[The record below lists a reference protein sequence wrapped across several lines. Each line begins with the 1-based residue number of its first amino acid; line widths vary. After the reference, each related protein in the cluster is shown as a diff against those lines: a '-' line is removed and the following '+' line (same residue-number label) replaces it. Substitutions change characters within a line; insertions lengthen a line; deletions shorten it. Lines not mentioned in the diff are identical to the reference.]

1 MNIVFCG
8 PPGSG
13 KGTQS
18 AKLLQSYD
26 LHLVGTGQL
35 FRTAAQKDTPLGKRV
50 AQTFEAGRLIPDDI
64 VLSVIKEALQG
75 VDPGQ
80 GILFDGFPR
89 TMQQASDLMT
99 LLSALGRKLT
109 CVIILNVE
117 RGVLEKRLTGRFV
130 CSNCASVYNEY
141 YKPTQEQGLCDLC
154 KGSAF
159 ERRLDDAPSVVKL
172 RLDEYEERTEQLVA
186 YYEGLQLARFVDGNG
201 SVSEVSK
208 SISSVLEGEM

>member
-18 AKLLQSYD
+18 AKLLD
-26 LHLVGTGQL
+26 IHGLFLVGTGHLLRQ
-35 FRTAAQKDTPLGKRV
+35 TAQKDTPLGKRV
-50 AQTFEAGRLIPDDI
+50 AQTLESGRLIPDDI
-64 VLSVIKEALQG
+64 VLSVIKDLLQSI
-75 VDPGQ
+75 DPGQ

-99 LLSALGRKLT
+99 LLGVLGRKLT
-109 CVIILNVE
+109 CVIILDVE
-117 RGVLEKRLTGRFV
+117 RSVLEKRLTGRFV

-172 RLDEYEERTEQLVA
+172 RLDEYEERMEQLVA
-186 YYEGLQLARFVDGNG
+186 YYEGLQLARVVDRNG
-201 SVSEVSK
+201 SVNEVSK
-208 SISSVLEGEM
+208 SINSVLEGEM